1 MGGVLTDGQSG
12 HGAGAESGAGGR
24 GMAEETELKFTG
36 SDFRRARELL
46 YQRAGIALHDSKKH
60 MVYARLARRVRTR
73 GLRSF
78 AEYLDLLQGGQ
89 EEDEW
94 QGFINALTTNLTSFF
109 REPHHFEMLRE
120 HARRRR
126 PAPERFRVWSA
137 AASTGEEPY
146 SIAITL
152 LELWR
157 DPGGGGFEL
166 LASDIDTQVLAQAAR
181 GVYPLERVA
190 GLAPHLLKR
199 YFDKGAGA
207 NAGWA
212 RLKRQ
217 PREAPLFFQF
227 NLAAS
232 AWPDLGRFD
241 VIFCRNVLI
250 YFDKATQA
258 DILSRMAS
266 CLKPDGLLFLGHS
279 ENIAHLTDAFA
290 GCGRTAYR
298 LAQPDGG

>member
-1 MGGVLTDGQSG
+1 MMD
-12 HGAGAESGAGGR
+12 
-24 GMAEETELKFTG
+24 ETELKFTG
-36 SDFRRARELL
+36 SDFRRARDML
-46 YQRAGIALHDSKKH
+46 YQKAGIALHDSKKH
-60 MVYARLARRVRTR
+60 MVYARLARRVRSR

-78 AEYLDLLQGGQ
+78 GEYLDLLQQDQ
-89 EEDEW
+89 EEGEW

-120 HARRRR
+120 HVRRRR
-126 PAPERFRVWSA
+126 PAGETFRVWSA
-137 AASTGEEPY
+137 ASSTGEEPY

-152 LELWR
+152 LESWR
-157 DPGGGGFEL
+157 ESGGGAFEL
-166 LASDIDTQVLAQAAR
+166 LASDIDTQALAQAAR
-181 GVYPLERVA
+181 GVYPLERVVQ
-190 GLAPHLLKR
+190 LAPHLLKR

-207 NAGWA
+207 NEGMA

-217 PREAPLFFQF
+217 AREAALFFQF

-232 AWPDLGRFD
+232 TWPDIGRFD

-258 DILSRMAS
+258 DILSRMAP

-279 ENIAHLTDAFA
+279 ENISHLTEAFA

-298 LAQPDGG
+298 LARPDGG